1 MRIFHRWLTVLMIN
15 KVWQGADALHQFFS
29 RSTMVSI
36 PYYLQQN
43 SEYVDTTGMDL
54 YHVH

>member
-1 MRIFHRWLTVLMIN
+1 MIN

-54 YHVH
+54 YHVQGATKSQKK